1 MSNFELTMVY
11 GCFGIASM
19 FIGGFWG
26 VIFKQIIPTM
36 MFAIIGLVLIGMSS
50 HTSPFKEE
58 K

>member
-11 GCFGIASM
+11 GCFGIAALFM
-19 FIGGFWG
+19 GGFWG

-36 MFAIIGLVLIGMSS
+36 VFAAIGFVLIGMGY